1 MSMGLPHDVATL
13 RKHSTWFI
21 IYGVIVIAL
30 GVFSIAAPM
39 IATLAI
45 ALTAGWL
52 LLLGGGFGLFAAI
65 SAGARAPG
73 FWWHLIM
80 SIVYLLA
87 GLSLLTSPIAG
98 AVTLTVVLAVYL
110 IVGGVIRLMMA
121 FGYRSHASSA
131 WLWLAV
137 SGAVDIL
144 LAAIIISGLPGT
156 ATWVLGLL
164 VGINLLMMGFAI
176 LMVAL
181 AVRRT
186 ADRRIR

>member
-1 MSMGLPHDVATL
+1 MSMGLPYEVAAL
-13 RKHSTWFI
+13 RKHATWFI
-21 IYGVIVIAL
+21 VYGVIVIAL

-45 ALTAGWL
+45 ALTVGWL
-52 LLLGGGFGLFAAI
+52 LLLGGGIGLFAAI
-65 SAGARAPG
+65 SSGTRALG
-73 FWWHLIM
+73 FWWHLII

-87 GLSLLTSPIAG
+87 GLSLLTSPILG

-110 IVGGVIRLMMA
+110 IVGGVVRLMMA
-121 FGYRSHASSA
+121 FGYRGHASSA
-131 WLWLAV
+131 WLWLAI

-181 AVRRT
+181 AARR
-186 ADRRIR
+186 AAR